1 MKACGCLTAVSYSFE
16 PDWPFASLSSSFVRY
31 HLCCKG
37 FSTNH
42 CRWCVVCLLFCWILS
57 GHVQGN
63 ICKSMVSNWT
73 YFDLW
78 PNRAFSSTQHS
89 LDFCTYC
96 THSSQSTINYH
107 VHYIQSLLLPHSD
120 AHFELQQLIFTMS
133 HMPNAD
139 SLAIVLKSNQPLGRK
154 RWFVGTLLPFF
165 MSHPKEILLNLLL
178 YLFLFLC
185 QYFLFYFELSDF
197 FEFPLVWLLSSPR
210 LFPPVLRYLVRSYS
224 LHFPSSCPL
233 CQNEGWYQLHLKF
246 VLQDREIILFLCFLL
261 LILSLFYC
269 PQYFSFPPC
278 KWFFVI
284 FLVKPFSTVRVT
296 IICNLFL
303 KWFQVQ
309 SQSWQSVL
317 MCLFREQCKGNK
329 GNSVK
334 QNTSVELSNSPVEQV
349 QSSWA
354 CFAKAQLRCLFRL
367 RASNI
372 NSASAS
378 HLPCVYIIR
387 RACIVWLKRLSGRH
401 NT

>member
-16 PDWPFASLSSSFVRY
+16 PDWPFASLSSSFVHY

-78 PNRAFSSTQHS
+78 PHRAFSSTQHS
-89 LDFCTYC
+89 LDICTYC

-165 MSHPKEILLNLLL
+165 VSHPKEILLS
-178 YLFLFLC
+178 FLFFFIFFCFYVSTSCFILNC
-185 QYFLFYFELSDF
+185 LIFLNFLLSDCSPRPDCF
-197 FEFPLVWLLSSPR
+197 HLSSVTLCVPI
-210 LFPPVLRYLVRSYS
+210 VL
-224 LHFPSSCPL
+224 
-233 CQNEGWYQLHLKF
+233 
-246 VLQDREIILFLCFLL
+246 
-261 LILSLFYC
+261 
-269 PQYFSFPPC
+269 
-278 KWFFVI
+278 
-284 FLVKPFSTVRVT
+284 
-296 IICNLFL
+296 
-303 KWFQVQ
+303 
-309 SQSWQSVL
+309 
-317 MCLFREQCKGNK
+317 
-329 GNSVK
+329 
-334 QNTSVELSNSPVEQV
+334 
-349 QSSWA
+349 
-354 CFAKAQLRCLFRL
+354 
-367 RASNI
+367 
-372 NSASAS
+372 
-378 HLPCVYIIR
+378 
-387 RACIVWLKRLSGRH
+387 
-401 NT
+401 